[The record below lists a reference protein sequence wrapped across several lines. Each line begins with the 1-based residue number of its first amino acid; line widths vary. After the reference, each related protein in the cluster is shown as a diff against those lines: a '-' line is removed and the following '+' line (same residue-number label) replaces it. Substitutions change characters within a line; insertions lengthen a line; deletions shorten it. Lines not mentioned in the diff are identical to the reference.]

1 LPGLRRASGSRSICD
16 CLNAVKIHVEFHS
29 ILCIMEVEE
38 II

>member
-1 LPGLRRASGSRSICD
+1 VI

-29 ILCIMEVEE
+29 ILRIMEVEE